1 MDKVISEKLI
11 NDVIVVL
18 GDAKHSNYSLSQVMG
33 LVDMLKKLPNPEYTN
48 ADFDELNLELEK
60 QLDKV
65 SELEATIASM
75 TAAGATKATSE
86 RGE

>member
-75 TAAGATKATSE
+75 TAAGATKATNE

>member
-1 MDKVISEKLI
+1 MDKVISAKLI

-75 TAAGATKATSE
+75 TAAGAFQTTSE